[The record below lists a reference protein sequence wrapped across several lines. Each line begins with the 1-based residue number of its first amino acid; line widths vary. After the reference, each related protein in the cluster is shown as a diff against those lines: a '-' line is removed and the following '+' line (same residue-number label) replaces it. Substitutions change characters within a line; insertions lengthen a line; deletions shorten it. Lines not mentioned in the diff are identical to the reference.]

1 MGPPAVLQGAIRRT
15 HAGILLAFPAAAFDG
30 PGVEHEAL
38 HTMSRADHVSPA
50 SVADAIA
57 EPPARLTPRHLEE
70 ALQVLRDV
78 SQAVDAGHTWKVIHG
93 ALTAPAATISNAR
106 LNVIERQLHQLLTV
120 VSAPPRSATYLGNG
134 LVFLPTNL
142 GLPLIGFADDL
153 QLTPSF
159 LMHRA
164 WDEPTTHLIER
175 VLRPGDRFL
184 DIGANIGYFTV
195 FGAMLVGGTGRV
207 HAFEPNPRTLDVLH
221 RNVRMNNVG
230 HVCTVHG
237 AALSD
242 RAGTATLHTFVGNQC
257 GSTFST
263 LPDRLL
269 DEWHER
275 PRDQAVPMTTLDEAF
290 AASDDVFSCIKMDAE
305 GSEARIWAGADR
317 FFRTHVDDR
326 TVILLEWNPP
336 GLTGAGADRRALL
349 ATFARHGFST
359 WRRDGSEGV
368 TRITDVAQLDDWCNA
383 ELVLARDPARLA
395 AVRP

>member
-1 MGPPAVLQGAIRRT
+1 
-15 HAGILLAFPAAAFDG
+15 
-30 PGVEHEAL
+30 
-38 HTMSRADHVSPA
+38 MSRSLPASPP
-50 SVADAIA
+50 SVADLTDTQ
-57 EPPARLTPRHLEE
+57 PARLTPRHLEE

-78 SQAVDAGHTWKVIHG
+78 SLAVDDGCTWKAIHG
-93 ALTAPAATISNAR
+93 ALTGTHPAAAPARPT
-106 LNVIERQLHQLLTV
+106 VMERQVDQVLAV

-134 LVFLPTNL
+134 LLFLPTNL
-142 GLPLIGFADDL
+142 GFPMIGFADDL

-175 VLRPGDRFL
+175 LLDPGDRFL

-195 FGAMLVGGTGRV
+195 FGAMQVGATGRV

-237 AALSD
+237 AALGD
-242 RAGTATLHTFVGNQC
+242 RAGEATLHTFIGNQG
-257 GSTFST
+257 GSTLST
-263 LPDRLL
+263 LPARLL

-275 PRDQAVPMTTLDEAF
+275 PREQAVRMTTLDETF

-305 GSEARIWAGADR
+305 GSEARIWAGGDR

-359 WRRDGSEGV
+359 WRRDESNAV

-395 AVRP
+395 AVCP